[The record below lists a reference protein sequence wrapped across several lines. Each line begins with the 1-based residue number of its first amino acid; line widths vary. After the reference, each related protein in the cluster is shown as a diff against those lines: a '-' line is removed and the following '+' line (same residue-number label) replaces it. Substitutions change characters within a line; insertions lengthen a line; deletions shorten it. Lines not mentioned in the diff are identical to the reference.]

1 MNDIFTRVDSLHP
14 LPVALTLVASHF
26 HLGTIQKHTP
36 ILTGYQD
43 CNVDITTDKGR
54 FVVKFFSSEKTKERI
69 HDVVSAHSACTLAHI
84 PMPELIMGNGDSY
97 ILEIPGKLHPSYV
110 CVFSY
115 VDGKPLTKTP
125 VTDSDM
131 SNLAHIASR
140 IHTLQKPKS
149 RYYDTMG
156 IINVPNEYKLKHDA
170 LSADEQSEIAPVV
183 SKLSR
188 IKFSDFHQSVI
199 HGSLEKENILKTA
212 DGGLSILDLGCM
224 DYNASILDIATL
236 IANMTIYT
244 PEEKRRHSIHEIIT
258 SYTKTSPISDKEL
271 SALPTLIRAQYAA
284 YIIAMTH
291 HMRIDHDMT
300 KQTQTWLDRG
310 WDGFRSY
317 KSYTKVK
324 LEG

>member
-1 MNDIFTRVDSLHP
+1 MNDIFTRVDSIHP
-14 LPVALTLVASHF
+14 LPAALDLVAVHF
-26 HLGTIQKHTP
+26 HLGTVQKHTP

-43 CNVDITTDKGR
+43 CNIDLITDTGH
-54 FVVKFFSSEKTKERI
+54 FVVKFFSSEKTKERVDDI
-69 HDVVSAHSACTLAHI
+69 VSVHLACTKESI
-84 PMPELIMGNGDSY
+84 PVPGLKKAKDDSLV
-97 ILEIPGKLHPSYV
+97 LEIPGKIHPSYA

-125 VTDSDM
+125 VTDTDM
-131 SNLAHIASR
+131 SRLSHIVSR
-140 IHTLQKPKS
+140 IHTIQKPKHH
-149 RYYDTMG
+149 YYDTMG

-188 IKFSDFHQSVI
+188 IKFSAFRQSII
-199 HGSLEKENILKTA
+199 HGSLEKENILKQTNG
-212 DGGLSILDLGCM
+212 DLYILDLGCM

-236 IANMTIYT
+236 NSNMTIYT
-244 PEEKRRHSIHEIIT
+244 PEEKRRHSINEIIT
-258 SYTKTSPISDKEL
+258 AYTKTTPISQAEL
-271 SALPTLIRAQYAA
+271 TALPTLIRAQFAG

-317 KSYTKVK
+317 KTYTKVK